1 MKKKTDRNW
10 PANRRSYLMNITSL
24 SEWKLIPAKDGFSL
38 ENFAVKVQL
47 ASNQSAVDFEKLLFA
62 VTNSDPYNYSYLK
75 PYIEFALFYIDFLMD
90 EKEPQFPGFLW
101 GLFSCLS

>member
-1 MKKKTDRNW
+1 MKKLHLDRNW
-10 PANRRSYLMNITSL
+10 SADRRSYLVNITPR
-24 SEWKLIPAKDGFSL
+24 WKLIPAKDGFSL

-62 VTNSDPYNYSYLK
+62 VTNSDPYDYSYLK